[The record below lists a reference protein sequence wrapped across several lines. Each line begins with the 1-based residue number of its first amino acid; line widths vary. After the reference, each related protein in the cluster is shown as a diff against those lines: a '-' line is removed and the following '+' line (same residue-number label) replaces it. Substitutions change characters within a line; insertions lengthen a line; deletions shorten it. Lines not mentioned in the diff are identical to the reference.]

1 MGLLKWALG
10 WHSFFCC
17 LVYFVIVVSLF
28 VCLFTESQ
36 ILLPLGCQ
44 AKIRPSPGIEICLVT
59 SVSWKFSKTP
69 K

>member
-36 ILLPLGCQ
+36 ILLPLGC
-44 AKIRPSPGIEICLVT
+44 
-59 SVSWKFSKTP
+59 
-69 K
+69 